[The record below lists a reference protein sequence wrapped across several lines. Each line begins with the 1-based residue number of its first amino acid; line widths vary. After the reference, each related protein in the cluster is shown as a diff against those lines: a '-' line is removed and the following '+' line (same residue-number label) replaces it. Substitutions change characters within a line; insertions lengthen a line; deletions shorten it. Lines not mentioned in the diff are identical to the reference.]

1 MGNKDFLQSSQAKLP
16 LLYASA
22 LLLMA
27 APEKR
32 RKKEPGENVS
42 AKVCCGG

>member
-1 MGNKDFLQSSQAKLP
+1 MGNKDFLQSSQAKLQ

-27 APEKR
+27 APDKIR
-32 RKKEPGENVS
+32 KKKKEPHEHV
-42 AKVCCGG
+42 